1 MLKNMFKIGCLVLAA
16 GLVSAP
22 AWSSDNA
29 DLSPDHLLILANN
42 GNGPGDGTGNGG
54 DGPGD
59 GTGNGPGDCG

>member
-1 MLKNMFKIGCLVLAA
+1 MLKKIFKIGCVVMAV
-16 GLVSAP
+16 GLLSTP

-29 DLSPDHLLILANN
+29 NMSPNHLFILAHN

-59 GTGNGPGDCG
+59 GTGNGPGDCA